1 MFGEGVT
8 DSPFGCSRW
17 ERGCRPALTA
27 GLLAKQDMLVV
38 LFVCSLFPDAS
49 DLREGKSDTESME
62 NMSLDGYRPAR
73 AAGGGR

>member
-17 ERGCRPALTA
+17 GRGCCPALTA

-49 DLREGKSDTESME
+49 DPREGKSDTESME
-62 NMSLDGYRPAR
+62 NMSLDGYRPAP